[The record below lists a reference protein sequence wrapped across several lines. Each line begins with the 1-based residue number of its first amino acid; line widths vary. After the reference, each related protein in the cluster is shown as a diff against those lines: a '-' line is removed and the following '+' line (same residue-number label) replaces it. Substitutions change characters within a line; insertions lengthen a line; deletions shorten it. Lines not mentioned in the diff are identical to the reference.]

1 MTLIATLASMSTMVN
16 AIGPAFTAIGQ
27 TAMKMWTALKQFVSD
42 KFIKP
47 LKEKLGEIKEWWTG
61 FKETVIEKWQGIKD
75 FINDNVVT
83 PIQEKWQGI
92 KDFISDNV
100 VDPIKEKWGTL
111 KEWFTGFKA
120 TVIEKWTGIKNFIND
135 NVIEPIKDKW
145 SGITDTLSGIKN
157 TIFGTFTTIKD
168 FIVGKFR
175 DIWDSIPTLS
185 EVFNFDNW
193 VDILP
198 DWSWDDIIPDSLSS
212 FFSLDNI
219 STAFDTIGGAFSFAL
234 VPITDAINF
243 IIDNLNS
250 ILGWDPKMIPG
261 GSVGNILGIGLLDNI
276 GVPQLA
282 KGGIVNKPTLAMI
295 GEDGPEAVVPLS
307 QRNNPGGA
315 GMGGGTYNITVNAG
329 GITDRTDKRALARE
343 IGNMI
348 QQELARSIG
357 GSTMRGRY

>member
-92 KDFISDNV
+92 KDFISNNV

-120 TVIEKWTGIKNFIND
+120 TVIEKWVGIKTFIND
-135 NVIEPIKDKW
+135 NF
-145 SGITDTLSGIKN
+145 ITPVKTKLQI
-157 TIFGTFTTIKD
+157 IKD
-168 FIVGKFR
+168 FFGGLKDEAILKVQGIYNFFSTKISE
-175 DIWDSIPTLS
+175 IWDSLPSIPELFTLDFWKNLAVNIGTALAGVGES
-185 EVFNFDNW
+185 LIGGIKSALNVLIGVINTMLQSIDFSI
-193 VDILP
+193 DIP
-198 DWSWDDIIPDSLSS
+198 DWVPG
-212 FFSLDNI
+212 
-219 STAFDTIGGAFSFAL
+219 IGG
-234 VPITDAINF
+234 
-243 IIDNLNS
+243 
-250 ILGWDPKMIPG
+250 K
-261 GSVGNILGIGLLDNI
+261 SVGIDLSDFSI
-276 GVPQLA
+276 PALA

>member
-92 KDFISDNV
+92 KDFINDNV
-100 VDPIKEKWGTL
+100 VEPIKEKWGTL

-120 TVIEKWTGIKNFIND
+120 TVIEKWVGIKTFIND
-135 NVIEPIKDKW
+135 KF
-145 SGITDTLSGIKN
+145 ITPVKTKLQI
-157 TIFGTFTTIKD
+157 IKD
-168 FIVGKFR
+168 FFGGLKDEAILKVQGIYNFFSTKISE
-175 DIWDSIPTLS
+175 IWDSLPSIPELFTLDFWKNLAVNIGTALAGVGES
-185 EVFNFDNW
+185 LIGGIKSALNVLIGVINTMLQSIDFSI
-193 VDILP
+193 DIP
-198 DWSWDDIIPDSLSS
+198 DWVPG
-212 FFSLDNI
+212 
-219 STAFDTIGGAFSFAL
+219 IGG
-234 VPITDAINF
+234 
-243 IIDNLNS
+243 
-250 ILGWDPKMIPG
+250 K
-261 GSVGNILGIGLLDNI
+261 SVGIDLSDFSI
-276 GVPQLA
+276 PALA

>member
-120 TVIEKWTGIKNFIND
+120 TVIEKWTGIKNFINERVVD
-135 NVIEPIKDKW
+135 PVLRKW
-145 SGITDTLSGIKN
+145 QG
-157 TIFGTFTTIKD
+157 IKD
-168 FIVGKFR
+168 FFGGLKDEAILKVQGIYNFFSTKISE
-175 DIWDSIPTLS
+175 IWDSLPSIPELFTLDFWKNLAVNIGTALAGVGDSLIGGIKSALNVLIGVINTMLQSIDFSIDIPDWVPGIGGKSVGIDLS
-185 EVFNFDNW
+185 EF
-193 VDILP
+193 
-198 DWSWDDIIPDSLSS
+198 SIP
-212 FFSLDNI
+212 
-219 STAFDTIGGAFSFAL
+219 A
-234 VPITDAINF
+234 
-243 IIDNLNS
+243 
-250 ILGWDPKMIPG
+250 
-261 GSVGNILGIGLLDNI
+261 
-276 GVPQLA
+276 LA

>member
-1 MTLIATLASMSTMVN
+1 MVTALNSITTMVSN
-16 AIGPAFTAIGQ
+16 IPSGFIRIGK
-27 TAMKMWTALKQFVSD
+27 TAMKMFSALKQFVFD
-42 KFIKP
+42 KFGKP
-47 LKEKLGEIKEWWTG
+47 VMEKLGEIKEWWTG

-75 FINDNVVT
+75 FINDSVVT
-83 PIQEKWQGI
+83 PVKEKWQGI

-111 KEWFTGFKA
+111 KEWFTGLKE
-120 TVIEKWTGIKNFIND
+120 TVIEKWRGIQIYILK
-135 NVIEPIKDKW
+135 NVIIPTLQKW
-145 SGITDTLSGIKN
+145 QTV
-157 TIFGTFTTIKD
+157 KD
-168 FIVGKFR
+168 FFGGLKDEAILKVQGIYDFFSTKISN
-175 DIWDSIPTLS
+175 IWDSLPSIPELFTLD
-185 EVFNFDNW
+185 FWKNLA
-193 VDILP
+193 VDIGSALGGIG
-198 DWSWDDIIPDSLSS
+198 DFLIEGMKAGINGIISLINSM
-212 FFSLDNI
+212 
-219 STAFDTIGGAFSFAL
+219 FAS
-234 VPITDAINF
+234 INF
-243 IIDNLNS
+243 SKTIDLPGLDPMTVGFDLTSWS
-250 ILGWDPKMIPG
+250 IPA
-261 GSVGNILGIGLLDNI
+261 
-276 GVPQLA
+276 LA

>member
-16 AIGPAFTAIGQ
+16 GIGPAFTAIGQ

-120 TVIEKWTGIKNFIND
+120 TVIEKWTGIKNFINERVVD
-135 NVIEPIKDKW
+135 PVLRKW
-145 SGITDTLSGIKN
+145 QG
-157 TIFGTFTTIKD
+157 IKD
-168 FIVGKFR
+168 FFGGLKDEAILKVQGIYNFFSTKISE
-175 DIWDSIPTLS
+175 IWDSLPSIPELFTLDFWKNLAVNIGTALAGVGDSLIGGIKSALNVLIGVINTMLQSIDFSIDIPDWVPGIGGKSVGIDLS
-185 EVFNFDNW
+185 EF
-193 VDILP
+193 
-198 DWSWDDIIPDSLSS
+198 SIP
-212 FFSLDNI
+212 
-219 STAFDTIGGAFSFAL
+219 A
-234 VPITDAINF
+234 
-243 IIDNLNS
+243 
-250 ILGWDPKMIPG
+250 
-261 GSVGNILGIGLLDNI
+261 
-276 GVPQLA
+276 LA

>member
-16 AIGPAFTAIGQ
+16 AIGPAFTSIGQ
-27 TAMKMWTALKQFVSD
+27 TAMKMWANLKQFVFD
-42 KFIKP
+42 KFGKP
-47 LKEKLGEIKEWWTG
+47 VMEKLGEIKEWWTG

-120 TVIEKWTGIKNFIND
+120 TVIEKWVGIKTFINER
-135 NVIEPIKDKW
+135 VINPILEKW
-145 SGITDTLSGIKN
+145 EIVKGF
-157 TIFGTFTTIKD
+157 FGGLKEEAILKIQGIKD
-168 FIVGKFR
+168 FFSTKISE
-175 DIWDSIPTLS
+175 IWDKLPSLPEIFTLAFWTGLATDIGTALGGIGESLVGGLKGSI
-185 EVFNFDNW
+185 
-193 VDILP
+193 
-198 DWSWDDIIPDSLSS
+198 
-212 FFSLDNI
+212 
-219 STAFDTIGGAFSFAL
+219 
-234 VPITDAINF
+234 
-243 IIDNLNS
+243 
-250 ILGWDPKMIPG
+250 
-261 GSVGNILGIGLLDNI
+261 NILIGLLNDLLA
-276 GVPQLA
+276 GVNFSKTISNPFTGTEYSFGFDISDWKIPELA

>member
-1 MTLIATLASMSTMVN
+1 MVN

-92 KDFISDNV
+92 KDFINDNV
-100 VDPIKEKWGTL
+100 VEPIKEKWDTL

-120 TVIEKWTGIKNFIND
+120 TVIEKWVGIKTFIND
-135 NVIEPIKDKW
+135 KF
-145 SGITDTLSGIKN
+145 ITPVKTKLQI
-157 TIFGTFTTIKD
+157 IKD
-168 FIVGKFR
+168 FFGGLKDEAILKVQGIYNFFSTKISE
-175 DIWDSIPTLS
+175 IWDSLPSIPELFTLDFWKNLAVNIGTALAGVGES
-185 EVFNFDNW
+185 LIGGIKSALNVLIGVINTMLQSIDFSI
-193 VDILP
+193 DIP
-198 DWSWDDIIPDSLSS
+198 DWVPG
-212 FFSLDNI
+212 
-219 STAFDTIGGAFSFAL
+219 IGG
-234 VPITDAINF
+234 
-243 IIDNLNS
+243 
-250 ILGWDPKMIPG
+250 K
-261 GSVGNILGIGLLDNI
+261 SVGIDLSDFSI
-276 GVPQLA
+276 PALA

-315 GMGGGTYNITVNAG
+315 GMGGTYNITVNAG

>member
-1 MTLIATLASMSTMVN
+1 MTLVATLASMSTTVN
-16 AIGPAFTAIGQ
+16 AIGPAFTTIGK
-27 TAMKMWTALKQFVSD
+27 TAMKMFSALKQFVFD
-42 KFIKP
+42 KFGKP
-47 LKEKLGEIKEWWTG
+47 VMEKLGEIKEWWTG

-111 KEWFTGFKA
+111 KEWFTGLKE
-120 TVIEKWTGIKNFIND
+120 TVIEKWRGIQIYILKK
-135 NVIEPIKDKW
+135 VIIPILQKW
-145 SGITDTLSGIKN
+145 QTV
-157 TIFGTFTTIKD
+157 KD
-168 FIVGKFR
+168 FFGGLKDEAILKVQGIYKFFSTKISE
-175 DIWDSIPTLS
+175 IWDSLPSIPELFTLDFWKKLAVNIGTALAGVGES
-185 EVFNFDNW
+185 LIGGIKSALNVLIGVINTMLQSIDFSI
-193 VDILP
+193 DIP
-198 DWSWDDIIPDSLSS
+198 DWVPG
-212 FFSLDNI
+212 
-219 STAFDTIGGAFSFAL
+219 IGG
-234 VPITDAINF
+234 
-243 IIDNLNS
+243 
-250 ILGWDPKMIPG
+250 K
-261 GSVGNILGIGLLDNI
+261 SVGIDLSGFNI
-276 GVPQLA
+276 PALA

>member
-1 MTLIATLASMSTMVN
+1 MSSIMVTALNSITTMVSN
-16 AIGPAFTAIGQ
+16 IPSGFIQIGK
-27 TAMKMWTALKQFVSD
+27 TAMKMFSALKQFVFD
-42 KFIKP
+42 KFGKP
-47 LKEKLGEIKEWWTG
+47 VMEKLGEIKEWWTG

-75 FINDNVVT
+75 FINDSVVT

-120 TVIEKWTGIKNFIND
+120 TVIEKWTGIKNFINERVVD
-135 NVIEPIKDKW
+135 PVLRKW
-145 SGITDTLSGIKN
+145 QV
-157 TIFGTFTTIKD
+157 IKD
-168 FIVGKFR
+168 FFGGLKDEAILKVQGIYNFFSTKISE
-175 DIWDSIPTLS
+175 IWDSLPSIPELFTL
-185 EVFNFDNW
+185 EFW
-193 VDILP
+193 TGLATDIGSALGG
-198 DWSWDDIIPDSLSS
+198 IGDSMVS
-212 FFSLDNI
+212 
-219 STAFDTIGGAFSFAL
+219 GVKG
-234 VPITDAINF
+234 
-243 IIDNLNS
+243 S
-250 ILGWDPKMIPG
+250 I
-261 GSVGNILGIGLLDNI
+261 NILIGLLNELLASVNFSKTISNPLTGTEYSFGFDI
-276 GVPQLA
+276 SDWKIPELA

>member
-1 MTLIATLASMSTMVN
+1 MTLVATLASMSTTVN
-16 AIGPAFTAIGQ
+16 AIGPAFTTIGK
-27 TAMKMWTALKQFVSD
+27 TAMKMFSALKQFVFD
-42 KFIKP
+42 KFGKP
-47 LKEKLGEIKEWWTG
+47 VMEKLGEIKEWWTG

-120 TVIEKWTGIKNFIND
+120 TVIEKWVGIKTFINER
-135 NVIEPIKDKW
+135 VINPILEKW
-145 SGITDTLSGIKN
+145 EIVKGF
-157 TIFGTFTTIKD
+157 FGGLKEEAILKIQGIKD
-168 FIVGKFR
+168 FFSTKISE
-175 DIWDSIPTLS
+175 IWDKLPSLPEIFTLAFWTGLATDIGTALGGIGESFVGGLKGSI
-185 EVFNFDNW
+185 
-193 VDILP
+193 
-198 DWSWDDIIPDSLSS
+198 
-212 FFSLDNI
+212 
-219 STAFDTIGGAFSFAL
+219 
-234 VPITDAINF
+234 
-243 IIDNLNS
+243 
-250 ILGWDPKMIPG
+250 
-261 GSVGNILGIGLLDNI
+261 NILIGLLNDLLA
-276 GVPQLA
+276 GVNFSKTISNPFTGTEYSFGFDISDWKIPELA

>member
-1 MTLIATLASMSTMVN
+1 MSSIMVTALNSITTMVSN
-16 AIGPAFTAIGQ
+16 IPSGFIRIGK
-27 TAMKMWTALKQFVSD
+27 TAMKMFSALKQFVFD
-42 KFIKP
+42 KFGKP
-47 LKEKLGEIKEWWTG
+47 VMEKLGEIKEWWTG

-75 FINDNVVT
+75 FINDSVVT
-83 PIQEKWQGI
+83 PVKEKWQGI

-111 KEWFTGFKA
+111 KEWFTGLKE
-120 TVIEKWTGIKNFIND
+120 TVIEKWRGIQIYILK
-135 NVIEPIKDKW
+135 NVIIPTLQKW
-145 SGITDTLSGIKN
+145 QTV
-157 TIFGTFTTIKD
+157 KD
-168 FIVGKFR
+168 FFGGLKDEAILKVQGIYDFFSTKISN
-175 DIWDSIPTLS
+175 IWDSLPSIPELFTLD
-185 EVFNFDNW
+185 FWKNLA
-193 VDILP
+193 VDIGSALGGIG
-198 DWSWDDIIPDSLSS
+198 DFLIEGMKAGINGIISLINSM
-212 FFSLDNI
+212 
-219 STAFDTIGGAFSFAL
+219 FAS
-234 VPITDAINF
+234 INF
-243 IIDNLNS
+243 SKTIDLPGLDPMTVGFDLTSWS
-250 ILGWDPKMIPG
+250 IPA
-261 GSVGNILGIGLLDNI
+261 
-276 GVPQLA
+276 LA

>member
-16 AIGPAFTAIGQ
+16 GIGPAFTAIGKI
-27 TAMKMWTALKQFVSD
+27 AMKVWADLKQFVTD
-42 KFIKP
+42 KFITPVK
-47 LKEKLGEIKEWWTG
+47 KKLASLKEWWTG
-61 FKETVIEKWQGIKD
+61 FKEDAQLQWDLLSAYIDERLAAFWDMLPSIPNIFSLD
-75 FINDNVVT
+75 F
-83 PIQEKWQGI
+83 
-92 KDFISDNV
+92 
-100 VDPIKEKWGTL
+100 
-111 KEWFTGFKA
+111 
-120 TVIEKWTGIKNFIND
+120 WTGLF
-135 NVIEPIKDKW
+135 V
-145 SGITDTLSGIKN
+145 SITKTVGGWAATLWDMLPSLPSFLTLSYW
-157 TIFGTFTTIKD
+157 TDLFD
-168 FIVGKFR
+168 F
-175 DIWDSIPTLS
+175 DIDWDSIFSFLLPDWLTWDYWFGS
-185 EVFNFDNW
+185 EGIFNFDIGSIFSFDSW
-193 VDILP
+193 TDLLP
-198 DWSWDDIIPDSLSS
+198 EWSWADIIPSSISDFFKLDS
-212 FFSLDNI
+212 I

-234 VPITDAINF
+234 VPITEAINF

-250 ILGWDPKMIPG
+250 LLGWDPAVIPG
-261 GSVGNILGIGLLDNI
+261 GSVGNILGIGVLENI
-276 GVPQLA
+276 GVPGLA

>member
-75 FINDNVVT
+75 FINDNVIT
-83 PIQEKWQGI
+83 PVKEMWTGI
-92 KDFISDNV
+92 KNFIGENV
-100 VDPIKEKWGTL
+100 VDPVIEKWGTL
-111 KEWFTGFKA
+111 KEWFTGLKE
-120 TVIEKWTGIKNFIND
+120 TVIEKWRGIQIYILK
-135 NVIEPIKDKW
+135 NVIIPTLQKW
-145 SGITDTLSGIKN
+145 QTV
-157 TIFGTFTTIKD
+157 KD
-168 FIVGKFR
+168 FFGGLKDEAILKVQGIYDFFSTKISN
-175 DIWDSIPTLS
+175 IWDSLPSIPELFTLDFWTGLV
-185 EVFNFDNW
+185 ED
-193 VDILP
+193 
-198 DWSWDDIIPDSLSS
+198 
-212 FFSLDNI
+212 
-219 STAFDTIGGAFSFAL
+219 IGGAF
-234 VPITDAINF
+234 
-243 IIDNLNS
+243 
-250 ILGWDPKMIPG
+250 
-261 GSVGNILGIGLLDNI
+261 LGIGDFLIEGMKAGINGIISLINSMFASINFSKTIDLPGLDPMTVGFDLTSWSI
-276 GVPQLA
+276 PTLA

>member
-1 MTLIATLASMSTMVN
+1 
-16 AIGPAFTAIGQ
+16 
-27 TAMKMWTALKQFVSD
+27 MKMFSALKQFVFD
-42 KFIKP
+42 KFGKP
-47 LKEKLGEIKEWWTG
+47 VMEKLGEIKEWWTG

-75 FINDNVVT
+75 FINDSVVT
-83 PIQEKWQGI
+83 PVKEKWQGI

-111 KEWFTGFKA
+111 KEWFTGLKE
-120 TVIEKWTGIKNFIND
+120 TVIEKWRGIQIYILK
-135 NVIEPIKDKW
+135 NVIIPTLQKW
-145 SGITDTLSGIKN
+145 QTV
-157 TIFGTFTTIKD
+157 KD
-168 FIVGKFR
+168 FFGGLKDEAILKVQGIYDFFSTKISN
-175 DIWDSIPTLS
+175 IWDSLPSIPELFTLD
-185 EVFNFDNW
+185 FWKNLA
-193 VDILP
+193 VDIGSALGGIG
-198 DWSWDDIIPDSLSS
+198 DFLIEGMKAGINGIISLINSM
-212 FFSLDNI
+212 
-219 STAFDTIGGAFSFAL
+219 FAS
-234 VPITDAINF
+234 INF
-243 IIDNLNS
+243 SKTIDLPGLDPMTVGFDLTSWS
-250 ILGWDPKMIPG
+250 IPA
-261 GSVGNILGIGLLDNI
+261 
-276 GVPQLA
+276 LA

>member
-1 MTLIATLASMSTMVN
+1 MTLLATLASMSTMVN
-16 AIGPAFTAIGQ
+16 SIGPAFKGIGQ
-27 TAMKMWTALKQFVSD
+27 IAKKMFSDLKTFVND

-47 LKEKLGEIKEWWTG
+47 LKEQLDGIKEWWGG

-75 FINDNVVT
+75 FISDNVVA

-100 VDPIKEKWGTL
+100 VDPVQEKWNGL
-111 KEWFTGFKA
+111 KEWFGGLKDSVVEKFTTIRDFIMDKVVGPVMAKWEAFKGKITGLKSSAITTFGSIRD
-120 TVIEKWTGIKNFIND
+120 TITGVLSNLWDAIPTIPDFLTLDYWKGLA
-135 NVIEPIKDKW
+135 KDIGA
-145 SGITDTLSGIKN
+145 SLSGI
-157 TIFGTFTTIKD
+157 G
-168 FIVGKFR
+168 
-175 DIWDSIPTLS
+175 DSIISGIKTGINALIGL
-185 EVFNFDNW
+185 FND
-193 VDILP
+193 L
-198 DWSWDDIIPDSLSS
+198 L
-212 FFSLDNI
+212 
-219 STAFDTIGGAFSFAL
+219 AG
-234 VPITDAINF
+234 INF
-243 IIDNLNS
+243 NKTVTNPFTGTEYS
-250 ILGWDPKMIPG
+250 F
-261 GSVGNILGIGLLDNI
+261 
-276 GVPQLA
+276 GVDLSDWQIPQLA

>member
-1 MTLIATLASMSTMVN
+1 MTLIATLASMSTTVN
-16 AIGPAFTAIGQ
+16 AIGPAFTSIGK
-27 TAMKMWTALKQFVSD
+27 TAMKMFSALKQFVFD
-42 KFIKP
+42 KFGKP
-47 LKEKLGEIKEWWTG
+47 VMEKLGEIKEWWTG

-92 KDFISDNV
+92 KDFISNNV

-111 KEWFTGFKA
+111 KEWFTGLQES
-120 TVIEKWTGIKNFIND
+120 VIEKWRGIQIYILR
-135 NVIEPIKDKW
+135 NVIIPTLQKW
-145 SGITDTLSGIKN
+145 QTV
-157 TIFGTFTTIKD
+157 KD
-168 FIVGKFR
+168 FFGGLKDEAILKVQGIYDFFSTKISN
-175 DIWDSIPTLS
+175 IWDSLPSIPELFTLDFWIGLV
-185 EVFNFDNW
+185 ED
-193 VDILP
+193 
-198 DWSWDDIIPDSLSS
+198 
-212 FFSLDNI
+212 
-219 STAFDTIGGAFSFAL
+219 IGGAF
-234 VPITDAINF
+234 
-243 IIDNLNS
+243 
-250 ILGWDPKMIPG
+250 
-261 GSVGNILGIGLLDNI
+261 LGIGDFLIEGMKAGINGIISLINSMFASINFSKTIDLPGLDPMTVGFDLTSWSI
-276 GVPQLA
+276 PALA